1 MAASDASSCSRAL
14 LATAR
19 AERTLDTAHLTRGSL
34 IASPFLQQILF
45 VKQWIIAPAC
55 DAT

>member
-1 MAASDASSCSRAL
+1 
-14 LATAR
+14 
-19 AERTLDTAHLTRGSL
+19 LDTAHLTRGSL